1 MLFIAT
7 LFEKRDFMNKKIL
20 TTAVMGCF
28 FLAAGCSTSDGNNWV
43 KDETPRSAAQQD
55 YAECKYQAETAT
67 ATIGT
72 NSHPKTMTDAIGDG
86 IGDGIVKG
94 MEQADLVRDCMR
106 ARGYTQS

>member
-1 MLFIAT
+1 
-7 LFEKRDFMNKKIL
+7 MNKVIL
-20 TTAVMGCF
+20 TAILVGCLSF
-28 FLAAGCSTSDGNNWV
+28 AAGCSTSDGSNWV
-43 KDETPRSAAQQD
+43 KDETQRSAAQQD

-94 MEQADLVRDCMR
+94 MEQADLVKDCMR